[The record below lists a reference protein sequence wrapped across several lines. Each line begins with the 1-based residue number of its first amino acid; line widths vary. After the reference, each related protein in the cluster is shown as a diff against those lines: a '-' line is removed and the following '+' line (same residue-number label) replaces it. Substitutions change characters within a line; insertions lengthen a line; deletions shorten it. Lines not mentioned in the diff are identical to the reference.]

1 MMQIARYTWTA
12 RAAVAL
18 GAVLLMS
25 GCGGSKPPAE
35 ADMTETPMGET
46 TEEPESFPPPRED
59 KPEWVDPNDANR
71 HILVNIHFEFNKYRI
86 MEADKPKLEAI
97 AALLRDNPDWKLLIE
112 GHCDD
117 RGTNEYNMGLGEQ
130 RALSTKNY
138 LTSLGLD
145 GGRFTTISYGEER
158 PLDTA
163 QNETAWS
170 ANRRC
175 QFRVEAPR
183 S

>member
-1 MMQIARYTWTA
+1 MRIGRYAWTA
-12 RAAVAL
+12 RMAVAV
-18 GAVLLMS
+18 GAVLLVA
-25 GCGGSKPPAE
+25 GCGSKPPAE
-35 ADMTETPMGET
+35 TDMTETPSGGGLSDAMGDT
-46 TEEPESFPPPRED
+46 PPDRED
-59 KPEWVDPNDANR
+59 KPQWTDPNDANR

-86 MEADKPKLEAI
+86 LEEDKPKLERI
-97 AALLRDNPDWKLLIE
+97 AGLLRDNADWKLLIE

-130 RALSTKNY
+130 RAMSTKNY
-138 LTSLGLD
+138 LVSLGVD
-145 GGRFTTISYGEER
+145 GSRFTTISYGEER

-163 QNETAWS
+163 QNESAW
-170 ANRRC
+170 AKNRRC